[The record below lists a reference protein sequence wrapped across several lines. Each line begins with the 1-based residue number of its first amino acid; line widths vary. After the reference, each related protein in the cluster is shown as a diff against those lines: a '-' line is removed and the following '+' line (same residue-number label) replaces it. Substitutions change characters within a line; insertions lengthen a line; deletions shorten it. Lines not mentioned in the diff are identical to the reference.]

1 MLSNIKIL
9 YVLAK
14 KPLTVLTMINVSS
27 NLLSF
32 RINVTSQIAVGES
45 EVFKDR
51 YNQLEETL
59 NDLKMQLEN
68 AAQNEAKLAEKI
80 RTEVEDEFNTILKG
94 DREIAEA
101 EFSKLNEKLALFL
114 AEKTTLENE
123 RGELLVQ
130 NEKLQ
135 KDLLSSV
142 EQRGLTEK
150 DLKAALGQVTDLE
163 KQLELEKIE
172 KQKVNEVLNAS
183 EKKVK
188 WNPNT
193 VKKSFF

>member
-1 MLSNIKIL
+1 
-9 YVLAK
+9 
-14 KPLTVLTMINVSS
+14 
-27 NLLSF
+27 
-32 RINVTSQIAVGES
+32 
-45 EVFKDR
+45 
-51 YNQLEETL
+51 
-59 NDLKMQLEN
+59 MQLEN

-80 RTEVEDEFNTILKG
+80 RTEVEDEFNSILKG

-150 DLKAALGQVTDLE
+150 DLKAALGQVADLE
-163 KQLELEKIE
+163 KQLELEKRE
-172 KQKVNEVLNAS
+172 KQEVNEVLNAS
-183 EKKVK
+183 ENKVK
-188 WNPNT
+188 WNPKT
-193 VKKSFF
+193 VKKYFFLKPIAVKL